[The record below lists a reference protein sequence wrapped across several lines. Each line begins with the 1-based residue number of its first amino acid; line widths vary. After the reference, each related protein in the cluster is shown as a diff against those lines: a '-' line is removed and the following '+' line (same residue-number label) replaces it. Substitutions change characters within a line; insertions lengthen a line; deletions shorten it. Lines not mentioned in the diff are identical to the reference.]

1 VEIDRAERRVVLTP
15 EIVRPTV
22 LGRASSGRL
31 AIRISSYVALLAL
44 TVLFMGPFAFA
55 FTTSFKSP
63 SEIFLFPPRLVPEHW
78 LWHNYVEA
86 WTNAPFALFFT
97 NTAIITLLAMVGQ
110 ITSACL
116 VAYGF
121 ARFRFPG
128 RDALFILV
136 IGTLILPTEVT
147 IIPTFLMFKAIGWLN
162 TWFPLIVPAYF
173 GGGAFAIF
181 LFRQF
186 FLTLPRDL
194 DEAAEIDGASSLRV
208 LWNVILPLS
217 KPAIATLAIFAFLGN
232 WNDFFGPLIY
242 LNTTDKFTISIGL
255 RFYQQ
260 TATAGGPAQ
269 EHLLMAAA
277 FSATLPIVIVFFVF
291 QRQFVQGIVLSGIKG

>member
-1 VEIDRAERRVVLTP
+1 MEAGSTNRRVGPSTAA
-15 EIVRPTV
+15 IRPAI

-31 AIRISSYVALLAL
+31 LMTVSTYVALLGL
-44 TVLFMGPFAFA
+44 TLLFMGPFAFA

-63 SEIFLFPPRLVPEHW
+63 SEIFIFPPRLVPEHW
-78 LWHNYVEA
+78 LWRNYVDA
-86 WTNAPFALFFT
+86 WTKAPFALFFT
-97 NTAIITLLAMVGQ
+97 NTAIITLLAMIGQ
-110 ITSACL
+110 VVSSCL

-147 IIPTFLMFKAIGWLN
+147 IIPTFLMFKAVGWLN

-186 FLTLPRDL
+186 FLTVPRDL
-194 DEAAEIDGASSLRV
+194 DEAAEIDGANSLQV
-208 LWNVILPLS
+208 LWSVLLPLS
-217 KPAIATLAIFAFLGN
+217 RPAIATLAIFSFLGN

-242 LNTTDKFTISIGL
+242 LNTTDKFTISLGL

-260 TATAGGPAQ
+260 TATAGGPAE

-277 FSATLPIVIVFFVF
+277 FTATLPIVVVFFVF

>member
-1 VEIDRAERRVVLTP
+1 MNIDAKSATKVIP
-15 EIVRPTV
+15 SFWHS
-22 LGRASSGRL
+22 ASSGRL
-31 AIRISSYVALLAL
+31 MITILTYTILLL
-44 TVLFMGPFAFA
+44 VLVLFMGPFLFA

-63 SEIFLFPPRLVPEHW
+63 SEIFIFPPSLFPKQW
-78 LWHNYVEA
+78 LWHNYIDA
-86 WTNAPFALFFT
+86 WTQAPFGTFFT
-97 NTAIITLLAMVGQ
+97 NTMIITAFSMVGQ
-110 ITSACL
+110 VVSSGL

-147 IIPTFLMFKAIGWLN
+147 IIPLFLIFKTIGWLN
-162 TWFPLIVPAYF
+162 TWYPLIVPAYF
-173 GGGAFAIF
+173 GGGAFSIF

-186 FLTLPRDL
+186 FMTLPRDL

-208 LWNVILPLS
+208 LWNIILPLS
-217 KPAIATLAIFAFLGN
+217 KPAVATLAIFSFLGN

-242 LNTTDKFTISIGL
+242 LNTTDKFTISLGL

-260 TATAGGPAQ
+260 TATVGGPAR

-277 FSATLPIVIVFFVF
+277 FTATLPIVIVFFIF
-291 QRQFVQGIVLSGIKG
+291 QRQFIQGIVLSGIKG

>member
-1 VEIDRAERRVVLTP
+1 VEAGSTESRFVPAPAV
-15 EIVRPTV
+15 VRPTV

-31 AIRISSYVALLAL
+31 AIRISSYAALLLL
-44 TVLFMGPFAFA
+44 TLLFMGPFAFA

-86 WTNAPFALFFT
+86 WTKAPFTLFFT

-110 ITSACL
+110 IVSSCM

-147 IIPTFLMFKAIGWLN
+147 IIPTFLLFKAIGWLN
-162 TWFPLIVPAYF
+162 TWFPLIVPSYF

-186 FLTLPRDL
+186 FMTLPRDL

-217 KPAIATLAIFAFLGN
+217 RPAIATLAIFSFLGH
-232 WNDFFGPLIY
+232 WNDFFGPRIY
-242 LNTTDKFTISIGL
+242 LNTTDKFTISLGL

-260 TATAGGPAQ
+260 AATAGGPAE

-277 FSATLPIVIVFFVF
+277 FTATLPIVVVFFIF